1 MLLINIKKDKINK
14 YFYNLFRV
22 NYFFLYYYYL
32 YLKANSNYSQCIII
46 YYCNY
51 VVFYEILK
59 I

>member
-32 YLKANSNYSQCIII
+32 YLKANSNYIASALLFITVIM
-46 YYCNY
+46 
-51 VVFYEILK
+51 
-59 I
+59 